1 MRRNLAK
8 ITPPVK
14 PVLHTKD
21 TAVYVLLDSKDSVVT
36 RVRLMHMIFDQRR
49 SVADQL
55 SLNELTWRDN
65 DERNTLTWDQAS

>member
-8 ITPPVK
+8 IAPPVK

-36 RVRLMHMIFDQRR
+36 RVRCILMPMIVNQRC
-49 SVADQL
+49 SVADHL
-55 SLNELTWRDN
+55 SLNELAWRDN
-65 DERNTLTWDQAS
+65 DEAEIR

>member
-14 PVLHTKD
+14 PGLQTKD
-21 TAVYVLLDSKDSVVT
+21 TAAYVLLDSKDSVVT
-36 RVRLMHMIFDQRR
+36 GVRLMHMIFYQRR
-49 SVADQL
+49 SVADHL

-65 DERNTLTWDQAS
+65 DEAEIR

>member
-14 PVLHTKD
+14 PVLQTKD

-36 RVRLMHMIFDQRR
+36 GVCLMHMIFDQRR
-49 SVADQL
+49 SVADTCPCT
-55 SLNELTWRDN
+55 SLPGVTIN
-65 DERNTLTWDQAS
+65 DEAEIR

>member
-8 ITPPVK
+8 IIPPVK

-36 RVRLMHMIFDQRR
+36 RVRLMHMIFDQQR

-65 DERNTLTWDQAS
+65 DEAEIR

>member
-1 MRRNLAK
+1 MPVRRNLAK

-36 RVRLMHMIFDQRR
+36 MVRLMHMIFDQRR
-49 SVADQL
+49 SVADHL

-65 DERNTLTWDQAS
+65 DEAEIR

>member
-14 PVLHTKD
+14 PVLQTKD

-36 RVRLMHMIFDQRR
+36 GVCLMHMIFDQRC
-49 SVADQL
+49 SVAD
-55 SLNELTWRDN
+55 TCP
-65 DERNTLTWDQAS
+65 

>member
-21 TAVYVLLDSKDSVVT
+21 TAVYALLDSKDSVVT
-36 RVRLMHMIFDQRR
+36 RVRLMHMTFDQRR

-65 DERNTLTWDQAS
+65 DEAEIR